1 MPVAHFIY
9 LFIHGWTYYFDLM
22 AIVSNAAM
30 NMGVQIPVQ
39 VLAFS
44 SFGYILR
51 HGIARSQSKSV

>member
-51 HGIARSQSKSV
+51 HGIARS